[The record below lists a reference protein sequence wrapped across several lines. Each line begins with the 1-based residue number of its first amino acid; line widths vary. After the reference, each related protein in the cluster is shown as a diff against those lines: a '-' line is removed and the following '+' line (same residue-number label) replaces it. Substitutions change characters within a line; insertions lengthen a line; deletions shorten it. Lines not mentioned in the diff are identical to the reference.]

1 MEAPTSMSVQMIV
14 GMLFVLGYVLSPVML
29 IWGWV
34 RWFRQSGPR
43 TVTAILSKV
52 GFSLASASALLA
64 ISAMAYSLIHGGFP
78 YYDPLLMKVLGVGF
92 LLSVGALIFGLS
104 GVWSTSSLQWHAP
117 VCAIATLAF
126 WIVAAVGE

>member
-1 MEAPTSMSVQMIV
+1 MSVQMIV